1 MEIISYSDKKDYR
14 KKNVFWKY
22 SENSSAS
29 RKSGLSRRHRGKKG
43 ASFFARGNISAVRA
57 RPVFSFRSFLQN
69 VPGYI
74 HYACVRAQ
82 RFVSYMW
89 ILPAL
94 VVLVLVPSTV
104 SRILSYSESFARAVR
119 FESTADLSIAYLENA
134 MNDFAVDRNGYYDK
148 DGNVIG
154 SDAVKNFKQ
163 PVTYSNY
170 TVRAGDTISGIS
182 RRFGLSNISTLIAVN
197 GISNVRSLRTG
208 QKLKV
213 PSMDGLVHEVTKG
226 ESLGSISRRYGASVA
241 DILDVNDL
249 SSEVIQAG
257 DRLFI
262 PGARLDSESLQKAMG
277 ELFSYPIKSSWRLT
291 SRFGR
296 RADPFTGVS
305 SNHTGVDMACP
316 TGTSI
321 YSAMSGTVAY
331 TGYSSVFGN
340 YAIIKHADGYQT
352 LYGHMSKILC
362 KKGQRV
368 TQGSVIGLVG
378 STGYSTGPHLH
389 FTVYKNGKLVD
400 PLTVL
405 K

>member
-1 MEIISYSDKKDYR
+1 
-14 KKNVFWKY
+14 
-22 SENSSAS
+22 
-29 RKSGLSRRHRGKKG
+29 
-43 ASFFARGNISAVRA
+43 
-57 RPVFSFRSFLQN
+57 
-69 VPGYI
+69 
-74 HYACVRAQ
+74 
-82 RFVSYMW
+82 MW

-208 QKLKV
+208 QKLRV